1 MMELVRGGFVRDEG
15 VIRGS
20 CSICLLSRLR
30 GCWSEGAFD
39 FEIFALDNSEGA
51 RPRDGNLVGTRPVRE
66 AWGGK
71 SALLSVR
78 LPYTFLRIPDNIS

>member
-1 MMELVRGGFVRDEG
+1 MRDEG